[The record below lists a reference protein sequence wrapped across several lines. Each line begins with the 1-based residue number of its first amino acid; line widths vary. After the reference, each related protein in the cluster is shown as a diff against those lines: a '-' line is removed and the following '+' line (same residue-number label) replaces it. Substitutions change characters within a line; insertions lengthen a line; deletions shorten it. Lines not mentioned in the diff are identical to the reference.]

1 MESKASAEWQ
11 GGFKDGRGS
20 VSTASGTLHGA
31 PYSVAKRFDEKGQFN
46 PEELIGAAHASC
58 FTMALSLVL
67 SQHGITAERLHT
79 DATVTLAKVGDG
91 FDITKVHLDLT
102 AKIPG
107 VDPAAFHQAA
117 ETAKAN
123 CPVSKLFKT
132 DISLDAKL
140 EG

>member
-20 VSTASGTLHGA
+20 ISTTSGTLHDA
-31 PYSVAKRFDEKGQFN
+31 PYSVSQRFDEKGQFN

-67 SQHGITAERLHT
+67 GQHGMTAERLHT

-91 FDITKVHLDLT
+91 FGITKVHLDLT

-107 VDPAAFHQAA
+107 ADQAAFQQAA
-117 ETAKAN
+117 EAAKAN

-140 EG
+140 ES